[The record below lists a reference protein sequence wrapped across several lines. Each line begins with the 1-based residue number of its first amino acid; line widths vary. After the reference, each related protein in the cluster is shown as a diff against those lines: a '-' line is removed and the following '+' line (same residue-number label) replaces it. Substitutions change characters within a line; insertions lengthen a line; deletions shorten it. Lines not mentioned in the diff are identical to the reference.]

1 MIMSYDRKYLVN
13 SIHNMHEVTL
23 YDRNSNN
30 RFFKKVTLPICL
42 KHTQVEFFFEVLV
55 KTNIMVRCN
64 HI

>member
-30 RFFKKVTLPICL
+30 RFLKSNFANLPKTYSSGI
-42 KHTQVEFFFEVLV
+42 FFEVLV

>member
-30 RFFKKVTLPICL
+30 HFFFKSNFANLPKTYSSGI
-42 KHTQVEFFFEVLV
+42 FF
-55 KTNIMVRCN
+55 
-64 HI
+64 